1 MWQREVGVWRGARG
15 EGTEASLCHAYHAKL
30 RQMQMRSL
38 YSARR
43 ERDREGGAV
52 QAPAVP
58 QGGREQE
65 RGVMLLCSPQ
75 TLEACCLCA
84 SRKLMLQTG
93 GGFLAETKEYQS
105 AFQGVTRQLAVSEG
119 EAGGSSRDG

>member
-1 MWQREVGVWRGARG
+1 MGQGERALKLASATHTTPNCVKCKCAHCIQHEEREI
-15 EGTEASLCHAYHAKL
+15 
-30 RQMQMRSL
+30 
-38 YSARR
+38 
-43 ERDREGGAV
+43 ERGGAV
-52 QAPAVP
+52 QAPAV
-58 QGGREQE
+58 QGGRERE